1 MRRGWRAESVS
12 GERGSEAVRQSLAL
26 TSPLTMF
33 VVCQG
38 TCFCAGKAEGFNRQK
53 VLYCFGEVRES

>member
-26 TSPLTMF
+26 TSP
-33 VVCQG
+33 CSWS
-38 TCFCAGKAEGFNRQK
+38 
-53 VLYCFGEVRES
+53 VRELASVPARLRVSTDRKSFIASER